1 MSASVQQTPAPS
13 LPTWKYIWHLATFRP
28 WLYLVFGFFEIM
40 WFAVFPQLTGLIV
53 RLFFDTL
60 TGVSAAGWTV
70 GAVIALLIANA
81 LGRAVNAF
89 LDITA
94 YFNFRYRIATLLRK
108 NLFERILDRPG
119 ARAVPES
126 PGEAISRLRDDV
138 DEVCFFMAEMLTVLG
153 FVVFV
158 AAMLVV
164 LLQVSVPITLVVFL
178 PLAIVLVFANLTME
192 RVRRYREAS
201 REATGHV
208 TGFIGEMFG
217 AVQAVQVAAA
227 EERTVQRFRQLN
239 EARRKTALKDRL
251 FNEMLR
257 SIYYNTANL
266 GTGVVLL
273 MAGSAM
279 QAGTFSVG
287 DLAIFVYFLSFVTAS
302 TADMGR
308 KVAWYK
314 QVGVSFERMNR
325 LLRGD
330 PPDTITKHGK
340 IHLTGDLPKPDAPVR
355 AQEDRLEKLEV
366 RGLSFIYPESGR
378 GVEDVSFE
386 LERGS
391 FTVVTGR
398 MGSGKTTLL
407 RALLGLLPPDR
418 GAVYWNGRI
427 VHTPDA
433 FFVPPRSA
441 YTPQVPLLFSESLRD
456 NILMGMP
463 ETSADLDE
471 ALRLAVLEQD
481 LAELEHGLD
490 TLVGVKGVK
499 ISGGQRQR
507 VAAARMYA
515 RRPELLVFDD
525 ISSALDVDTER
536 VLWERLFEQ
545 PDRTCLVVS
554 HRRPA
559 LRRAD
564 RIILLKDGRVEA
576 QGTLDELLVTSEEMR
591 RLWAGET
598 YTSSTAAATRSMNT
612 G

>member
-1 MSASVQQTPAPS
+1 MTAIPQSSTPANQ
-13 LPTWKYIWHLATFRP
+13 LPTWKYLWDLARYRT
-28 WLYLVFGFFEIM
+28 WLYLGFGFLEIM
-40 WFAVFPQLTGLIV
+40 WFAVFPQLNGLII

-60 TGVSAAGWTV
+60 LGVSAAGFTV
-70 GAVIALLIANA
+70 GTVIALLIANA

-89 LDITA
+89 ADIIA

-119 ARAVPES
+119 ARAVPGS

-138 DEVCFFMAEMLTVLG
+138 DEVCFFMAEMLTVAG

-158 AAMLVV
+158 IAMLVV
-164 LLQVSVPITLVVFL
+164 LLQVSIPITLVVFM
-178 PLAIVLVFANLTME
+178 PLAVVLVAANLAME
-192 RVRRYREAS
+192 RVRKYREDS
-201 REATGHV
+201 RAATGSV

-227 EERTVQRFRQLN
+227 EERTVQRFHQLN
-239 EARRKTALKDRL
+239 EQRRKTALKDRL
-251 FNEMLR
+251 FNELLR
-257 SIYYNTANL
+257 SIYHNTANI
-266 GTGVVLL
+266 GTGIVLL

-287 DLAIFVYFLSFVTAS
+287 DLAIFVYFLGFVTAS

-330 PPDTITKHGK
+330 PPETITQHGK
-340 IHLTGDLPKPDAPVR
+340 IHLTGDLPQPVVPVR
-355 AQEDRLEKLEV
+355 TEEDRLKKLEV

-378 GVEDVSFE
+378 GVEDISFD
-386 LERGS
+386 LQRGA
-391 FTVVTGR
+391 FTVITGR
-398 MGSGKTTLL
+398 VGSGKTTLL
-407 RALLGLLPPDR
+407 RTLLGLLPPDR
-418 GAVYWNGRI
+418 GEVYWNGRI
-427 VHTPDA
+427 VPDLA
-433 FFVPPRSA
+433 SFFVPPHSA

-463 ETSADLDE
+463 QEQVDLNE
-471 ALRLAVLEQD
+471 AVRLAVMEQD
-481 LAELEHGLD
+481 LAELEHHLD
-490 TLVGVKGVK
+490 TVVGVKGVK

-507 VAAARMYA
+507 IAAARMFA
-515 RRPELLVFDD
+515 RQPELLVFDD

-536 VLWERLFEQ
+536 QLWERLFEQ
-545 PDRTCLVVS
+545 EGHTCLVVS

-564 RIILLKDGRVEA
+564 HIIVLEDGRVEA
-576 QGTLDELLVTSEEMR
+576 QGTLDKLLETSEEMR
-591 RLWAGET
+591 RLWAGE
-598 YTSSTAAATRSMNT
+598 
-612 G
+612 

>member
-138 DEVCFFMAEMLTVLG
+138 DEVCFFMAEMLTVARVCCLRG
-153 FVVFV
+153 GNAGGVIAGQRADHAGGIPTAGDCAGVCQFNDG
-158 AAMLVV
+158 ARA
-164 LLQVSVPITLVVFL
+164 
-178 PLAIVLVFANLTME
+178 PLSRGQPGSHRARDRVH
-192 RVRRYREAS
+192 RRDVRRGAGSAGGS
-201 REATGHV
+201 RR
-208 TGFIGEMFG
+208 G
-217 AVQAVQVAAA
+217 AHRAALPPA
-227 EERTVQRFRQLN
+227 QRAAPQDGAKGPPVQRD
-239 EARRKTALKDRL
+239 AALDL
-251 FNEMLR
+251 
-257 SIYYNTANL
+257 YNTANL
-266 GTGVVLL
+266 GTGIVLL

-427 VHTPDA
+427 VPTPAA

-490 TLVGVKGVK
+490 TVVGVKGVK

-507 VAAARMYA
+507 VAAARMFA
-515 RRPELLVFDD
+515 RQ
-525 ISSALDVDTER
+525 S
-536 VLWERLFEQ
+536 
-545 PDRTCLVVS
+545 
-554 HRRPA
+554 
-559 LRRAD
+559 
-564 RIILLKDGRVEA
+564 
-576 QGTLDELLVTSEEMR
+576 
-591 RLWAGET
+591 
-598 YTSSTAAATRSMNT
+598 
-612 G
+612 

>member
-1 MSASVQQTPAPS
+1 MSTVSQPQTPAPT
-13 LPTWKYIWHLATFRP
+13 LPTWKYIWHLATYRP
-28 WLYLVFGFFEIM
+28 WLYLMFGFFEVM

-60 TGVSAAGWTV
+60 NGVSPAGFTI
-70 GAVIALLIANA
+70 GTVIALFVANA
-81 LGRAVNAF
+81 VGRAANAF
-89 LDITA
+89 ADIIA
-94 YFNFRYRIATLLRK
+94 YFNFRFRITTLLRK

-119 ARAVPES
+119 ARAVPGS

-138 DEVCFFMAEMLTVLG
+138 EEVCFFMAEMLTVVG

-164 LLQVSVPITLVVFL
+164 LLRVSVPITLVVFI
-178 PLAIVLVFANLTME
+178 PLAVVLVGANLAME
-192 RVRRYREAS
+192 RVQKYRQAS
-201 REATGHV
+201 RAATGSV

-239 EARRKTALKDRL
+239 EQRRKTALKDRL
-251 FNEMLR
+251 FVELLHSLYR
-257 SIYYNTANL
+257 NTANI
-266 GTGVVLL
+266 GTGIVLL

-287 DLAIFVYFLSFVTAS
+287 DLAIFVYFLGFVTAS

-325 LLRGD
+325 LLQGD
-330 PPDTITKHGK
+330 PPDTITRHGK
-340 IHLTGDLPKPDAPVR
+340 IHLTGDLPQPDVPVR
-355 AQEDRLEKLEV
+355 TKEDHLEKLEV

-378 GVEDVSFE
+378 GVEDVSFN
-386 LERGS
+386 LVRGS
-391 FTVVTGR
+391 FTVITGR
-398 MGSGKTTLL
+398 VGSGKTTLL

-418 GAVYWNGRI
+418 GQIYWNECI
-427 VHTPDA
+427 VPDPAA

-463 ETSADLDE
+463 ADAADLDE
-471 ALRLAVLEQD
+471 AVRLAVLEGD
-481 LAELEHGLD
+481 VAELDHGLD
-490 TLVGVKGVK
+490 TVVGVKGVK

-507 VAAARMYA
+507 VAAARMFA
-515 RRPELLVFDD
+515 RQPELLVFDD

-536 VLWERLFEQ
+536 TLWERLFEQ
-545 PDRTCLVVS
+545 QGHTCLVVS

-564 RIILLKDGRVEA
+564 RIIVLKDGRVEA
-576 QGTLDELLVTSEEMR
+576 QGTLDELLETSEEMR
-591 RLWAGET
+591 RLWAGE
-598 YTSSTAAATRSMNT
+598 
-612 G
+612 

>member
-1 MSASVQQTPAPS
+1 MTAVPDTSTFTPKP
-13 LPTWKYIWHLATFRP
+13 LPTWKYLWDLATFRP
-28 WLYLVFGFFEIM
+28 WLYAGFGFLEIM
-40 WFAVFPQLTGLIV
+40 WFAVFPQLTGLII

-60 TGVSAAGWTV
+60 LGVSAAGLTV
-70 GAVIALLIANA
+70 GTVIALLVANA

-94 YFNFRYRIATLLRK
+94 YFNFRFRIATLLRK

-119 ARAVPES
+119 ARAVAGS

-138 DEVCFFMAEMLTVLG
+138 DEVCYFMAEMLTVAG
-153 FVVFV
+153 FIVFVV
-158 AAMLVV
+158 AMLVV

-178 PLAIVLVFANLTME
+178 PLAVVLVIANLAME
-192 RVRRYREAS
+192 RVRKYREAS
-201 REATGHV
+201 RSATGNV

-227 EERTVQRFRQLN
+227 EDRTVQRFHQLN
-239 EARRKTALKDRL
+239 EQRRKTALKDRL
-251 FNEMLR
+251 FNELLR
-257 SIYYNTANL
+257 SMYHNTANL

-325 LLRGD
+325 LLQGA
-330 PPDTITKHGK
+330 PPETTTRHSQ
-340 IHLTGDLPKPDAPVR
+340 IHLTGELPHATAPLRTPD
-355 AQEDRLEKLEV
+355 DRLRKLEV
-366 RGLSFIYPESGR
+366 RRLSFSYPESGR
-378 GVEDVSFE
+378 GVEDVSFD

-391 FTVVTGR
+391 FTVITGR
-398 MGSGKTTLL
+398 VGSGKTTLL
-407 RALLGLLPPDR
+407 RALLGLLPPDS
-418 GAVYWNGRI
+418 GEVYWNGRI
-427 VHTPDA
+427 VPDPAA
-433 FFVPPRSA
+433 FFVPPHSA

-463 ETSADLDE
+463 EEHADLNE
-471 ALRLAVLEQD
+471 AVWLAVMEHD
-481 LAELEHGLD
+481 LAELDHGLD
-490 TLVGVKGVK
+490 TVVGVKGVK

-507 VAAARMYA
+507 IAAARMFA
-515 RRPELLVFDD
+515 RKPELLVFDD

-545 PDRTCLVVS
+545 ESRTCLVVS

-564 RIILLKDGRVEA
+564 HIIVLKDGRVEA
-576 QGTLDELLVTSEEMR
+576 QGTLEELLGSSEEMR
-591 RLWAGET
+591 RLWAGE
-598 YTSSTAAATRSMNT
+598 
-612 G
+612 